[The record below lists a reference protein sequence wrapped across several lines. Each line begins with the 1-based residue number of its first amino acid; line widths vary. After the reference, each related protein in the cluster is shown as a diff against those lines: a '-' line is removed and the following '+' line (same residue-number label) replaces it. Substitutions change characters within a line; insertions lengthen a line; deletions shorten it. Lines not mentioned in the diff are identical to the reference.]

1 MAIGVSEPGQVY
13 MGASC
18 LRDRFHKAT
27 AAFCIPTSFH
37 LSARPQSIF
46 AMATLGEDLKSSSEK
61 DFDEATTAAPT
72 PLGRST
78 TNSLH
83 SKERIDHTPSRNSV
97 EMAKEEEQQ
106 DGAPLE
112 PVESSMYPGMAKL
125 IPILVAVMLSIFLV
139 ALDMTIVATAIPK
152 ITDQFQSLDGTHAS
166 ISSCTDLANVW

>member
-1 MAIGVSEPGQVY
+1 
-13 MGASC
+13 
-18 LRDRFHKAT
+18 
-27 AAFCIPTSFH
+27 
-37 LSARPQSIF
+37 
-46 AMATLGEDLKSSSEK
+46 MATLGGDLKASSEK

-83 SKERIDHTPSRNSV
+83 SKEEAITPPRSSL
-97 EMAKEEEQQ
+97 EKPSKEEV

-139 ALDMTIVATAIPK
+139 ALDMTVSIP
-152 ITDQFQSLDGTHAS
+152 
-166 ISSCTDLANVW
+166 